1 MATKFRIAALDSD
14 HDRREFKCGV
24 EALDRYFRERVTQDI
39 RRRITTCFVACDE
52 HNRIAGFYTLAATSV
67 LLADLPEIVATK
79 LPRYPTVP
87 AIRMGRLAV
96 DESARGKGL
105 GAALLA
111 DALFRSIASD
121 IAGFALVVDA
131 KDDTAAAFYLHHGFL
146 PLADR
151 PRAMFLPLATARAAQ
166 R

>member
-1 MATKFRIAALDSD
+1 MATRYRISPFDPVR
-14 HDRREFKCGV
+14 DRSGFQCGV

-39 RRRITTCFVACDE
+39 RRRITSCFVAFDGQD
-52 HNRIAGFYTLAATSV
+52 RIAGFYTLAATSV
-67 LLADLPEIVATK
+67 LLADLPEVIAKK

-96 DESARGKGL
+96 DQAARGNGL

-111 DALFRSIASD
+111 DALSHSIGSE
-121 IAGFALVVDA
+121 IVGFALVVDA
-131 KDDTAAAFYLHHGFL
+131 KDDEAAAFYLHHGFV
-146 PLADR
+146 PLADQ
-151 PRAMFLPLATARAAQ
+151 PRTKFLPLATARAVH

>member
-1 MATKFRIAALDSD
+1 MATRYRIALLDPE
-14 HDRREFKCGV
+14 RERGGFHCGV

-39 RRRITTCFVACDE
+39 HRRITSCFVALDE
-52 HNRIAGFYTLAATSV
+52 QDRIAGFYTLAATSV
-67 LLADLPEIVATK
+67 LLTDLPEAIAKK

-96 DESARGKGL
+96 DQAARGKGL

-111 DALFRSIASD
+111 DALSRSIGSE

-131 KDDTAAAFYLHHGFL
+131 KDDEATAFYMHHGFA
-146 PLADR
+146 PLADK
-151 PRAMFLPLATARAAQ
+151 PRTMFLPLATARAVQ
-166 R
+166 S